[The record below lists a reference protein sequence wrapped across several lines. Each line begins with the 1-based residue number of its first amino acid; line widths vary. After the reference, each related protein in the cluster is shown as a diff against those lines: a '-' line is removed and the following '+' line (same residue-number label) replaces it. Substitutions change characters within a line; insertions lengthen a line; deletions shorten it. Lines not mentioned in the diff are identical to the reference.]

1 MKVLRDGR
9 QDNKPVQIQCTRC
22 RSLLEV
28 ERSDLINVSSDYRDG
43 TTYQFRCGVC
53 QQGIYL
59 NSSKFNWV
67 L

>member
-28 ERSDLINVSSDYRDG
+28 ERSDIINVHSDQRDG
-43 TTYQFRCGVC
+43 TTYTFTCGVC
-53 QQGIYL
+53 KSTIYMD
-59 NSSKFNWV
+59 SGKFNWV